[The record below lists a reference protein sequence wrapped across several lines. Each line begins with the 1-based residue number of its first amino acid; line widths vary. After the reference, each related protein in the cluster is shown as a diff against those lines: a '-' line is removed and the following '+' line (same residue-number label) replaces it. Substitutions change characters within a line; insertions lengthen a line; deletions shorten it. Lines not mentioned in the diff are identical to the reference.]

1 MSRVADFMKL
11 LTGNLYSEKEFKRR
25 VLALAAKTLNQPALA
40 HLGGVKINQ
49 P

>member
-25 VLALAAKTLNQPALA
+25 VLAFAAKALNQPQLA
-40 HLGGVKINQ
+40 YPGGVYHK
-49 P
+49 